1 MDNSEK
7 YQILAERETGV
18 PSCMAILPFDSD
30 FIFDKNKIKEQLSRN
45 NEFTLRN
52 FKEEDESTISA
63 LIEYKG
69 EEFDVDFHII
79 STQNIELK
87 EYGFAN
93 QITEA
98 ELAAAQ
104 KQAFLLEVSMFFGK
118 DALNSFHLQL
128 KIMNSIVPVSSV
140 AIDSVSFRL
149 LSGKWLQ
156 MTAKSTIPPSPNY
169 LYTIH
174 GVYDD
179 KGNQNQYWLH
189 THGLIR
195 CGTPELEILNIS
207 DGYQQMN
214 DLLQRVVDKFI
225 KDPAKENEKFQI
237 GYDGMGINMAWLR
250 WEEALKDLPSDI
262 LGGLENRSGEN
273 NVHAEPSG
281 ILFAV
286 EENNLISPQIY
297 TKTLSDN
304 PIFYISTDE
313 TNRMSALAKERFAS
327 FKNVFDKYGN
337 GNRSDKKSFLK
348 KLFSKKDQQQWR
360 FMVKLGLT
368 VDNAEEETER
378 EHLWF
383 DVLSI
388 NENTIEGE
396 LINQPYWIAS
406 LKQGDIHKYP
416 IDLLTDWLIYG
427 PENNYTSDSIYQLEY
442 N

>member
-7 YQILAERETGV
+7 YQMLVDRETGV
-18 PSCMAILPFDSD
+18 PSNMAILPFDST
-30 FIFDKNKIKEQLSRN
+30 FIFDKNKIKDQLSKS
-45 NEFTLRN
+45 NEFTLKN
-52 FKEEDESTISA
+52 FKEDDDTISA

-69 EEFDVDFHII
+69 EEFDVDFRII
-79 STQNIELK
+79 STQNIDLK
-87 EYGFAN
+87 EYNFAN

-98 ELAAAQ
+98 ELTAAQ
-104 KQAFLLEVSMFFGK
+104 KQAFLLDVSMFFGK
-118 DALNSFHLQL
+118 EPLDSFHLQL

-140 AIDSVSFRL
+140 AIDSVSYRL

-179 KGNQNQYWLH
+179 KGKQNQYWLH

-237 GYDGMGINMAWLR
+237 GYDGMGINIAWLR

-262 LGGLENRSGEN
+262 LGGMGDRDGEN

-286 EENNLISPQIY
+286 EDNNLISPQIY
-297 TKTLSDN
+297 AKTLNDN
-304 PIFYISTDE
+304 PIFYISNEE
-313 TNRMSALAKERFAS
+313 TNRMSALAKERFTS
-327 FKNVFDKYGN
+327 FKNAFERYGDKPE
-337 GNRSDKKSFLK
+337 KKSFFK
-348 KLFSKKDQQQWR
+348 KIFGKKDQQQWR

-368 VDNAEEETER
+368 VDNTEEETER

-388 NENTIEGE
+388 NGNTIEGE

-406 LKQGDIHKYP
+406 LKQGDINKYP
-416 IDLLTDWLIYG
+416 IDLLTDWLIYA
-427 PENNYTSDSIYQLEY
+427 PEGNYTSDSIYQLEY